1 MYFPVVI
8 TRKYSIFSIIKVF
21 RLKKNIFL
29 LLLSFVFSIIV
40 IIMKVSRFNGIFYCY
55 CFVSFPLLFLFIFY
69 KRFSKNASVDFFF
82 KSYS

>member
-1 MYFPVVI
+1 M
-8 TRKYSIFSIIKVF
+8 
-21 RLKKNIFL
+21 
-29 LLLSFVFSIIV
+29 LSFVFSIIV